1 MRTSAIHRYIL
12 QSKREENRIKRR
24 ILHMGCT
31 IPTKVD
37 YDLVIEMLTG
47 VLEGSLRLNRA
58 FQGKKNPTKSH
69 LCKNVPEKLT
79 WGEERVWIFG
89 DFGDSVSL
97 EFNFS

>member
-1 MRTSAIHRYIL
+1 
-12 QSKREENRIKRR
+12 
-24 ILHMGCT
+24 MGCT